1 MRFFSINLNENNLE
15 YQHFYRPQLPPARR
29 WSEVVFTIPIF
40 SETWYGTVNI
50 YTGEFIL
57 DRAKKADTKY
67 TEVTSM
73 FETFLSGKVFSLIKL
88 SSILYLISK

>member
-1 MRFFSINLNENNLE
+1 M
-15 YQHFYRPQLPPARR
+15 
-29 WSEVVFTIPIF
+29 
-40 SETWYGTVNI
+40 NI